1 MTLSTI
7 HCILVVQHRNTYIY
21 QKEGIHMKMKKL
33 TGLLLA
39 GIILSTGATTL
50 ASSPDVSA
58 ATVISENQYEKVMS
72 FTKADLTAVTGIVL
86 EPTEA
91 SIQRMYDSLK
101 NERVWLALGYSSTEA
116 QRITKRMAQSTY
128 QAIGILTSM
137 ANNQNIQLKVVVIN
151 KFNYST
157 INIGTI
163 GSVDKPTVPKDE
175 PEKED
180 TNKPGDLALRA
191 LVKEIEIEIEYQKEK
206 IKLDY
211 EVKSN
216 GKIKAE
222 VKNEQ
227 TGLKLQDAKAQT
239 YVETLFVGL
248 DAKTS
253 SQEEIKTH
261 IMEQLHA
268 NQKGLKKFAFKVKY
282 ADKTKVDFKI
292 KYK

>member
-50 ASSPDVSA
+50 ASSPDVCA
-58 ATVISENQYEKVMS
+58 ATVISENQYEKIMS
-72 FTKADLTAVTGIVL
+72 FTKADLAAVTGIAL

-101 NERVWLALGYSSTEA
+101 KERVWLALGYSSTEA

-137 ANNQNIQLKVVVIN
+137 ANNQNIQLKVVVID
-151 KFNYST
+151 KPNYST

-180 TNKPGDLALRA
+180 TNKPGDSALRS

-261 IMEQLHA
+261 IMEQLDA

>member
-1 MTLSTI
+1 M
-7 HCILVVQHRNTYIY
+7 LVVQHRNTYIY

-50 ASSPDVSA
+50 ASSPDVCA
-58 ATVISENQYEKVMS
+58 ATVISENQYEKIMS
-72 FTKADLTAVTGIVL
+72 FTKADLAAVTGIAL

-101 NERVWLALGYSSTEA
+101 KERVWLALGYSSTEA

-137 ANNQNIQLKVVVIN
+137 ANNQNIQLKVVVID
-151 KFNYST
+151 KPNYST

-180 TNKPGDLALRA
+180 TNKPGDSALRS

-261 IMEQLHA
+261 IMEQVHA

>member
-1 MTLSTI
+1 
-7 HCILVVQHRNTYIY
+7 
-21 QKEGIHMKMKKL
+21 MKMKKL

-50 ASSPDVSA
+50 ASSPDVCA
-58 ATVISENQYEKVMS
+58 ATVISENQYEKIMS
-72 FTKADLTAVTGIVL
+72 FTKADLAAVTGIAL

-101 NERVWLALGYSSTEA
+101 KERVWLALGYSSTEA

-137 ANNQNIQLKVVVIN
+137 ANNQNIQLKVVVID
-151 KFNYST
+151 KPNYST

-180 TNKPGDLALRA
+180 TNKPGDSALRS

-261 IMEQLHA
+261 IMEQVHA

-282 ADKTKVDFKI
+282 ADKIKVDFKI

>member
-1 MTLSTI
+1 
-7 HCILVVQHRNTYIY
+7 
-21 QKEGIHMKMKKL
+21 MKMKKL

-50 ASSPDVSA
+50 ASSPDVCA

-151 KFNYST
+151 KPNYST

-175 PEKED
+175 PEKEEN
-180 TNKPGDLALRA
+180 TNVPGDSALRA
-191 LVKEIEIEIEYQKEK
+191 LVKEIEIEYQKEK

-253 SQEEIKTH
+253 SQEEIKTY

>member
-1 MTLSTI
+1 
-7 HCILVVQHRNTYIY
+7 
-21 QKEGIHMKMKKL
+21 MKMKKL

-151 KFNYST
+151 KPNYST

-163 GSVDKPTVPKDE
+163 GFVDKPTVPKDE

-180 TNKPGDLALRA
+180 TNKPGDSALRS

>member
-1 MTLSTI
+1 
-7 HCILVVQHRNTYIY
+7 
-21 QKEGIHMKMKKL
+21 MKMKKL

-39 GIILSTGATTL
+39 GIILSTGATTW
-50 ASSPDVSA
+50 ASSPDVCA
-58 ATVISENQYEKVMS
+58 ATVISENQYEKIMS

-151 KFNYST
+151 KPNYST

-180 TNKPGDLALRA
+180 TNKPGDSALRS

-227 TGLKLQDAKAQT
+227 TGLKLQDVKAQT

-261 IMEQLHA
+261 IMEQLDA

>member
-1 MTLSTI
+1 
-7 HCILVVQHRNTYIY
+7 
-21 QKEGIHMKMKKL
+21 MKMKKL

-101 NERVWLALGYSSTEA
+101 KERVWLALGYSSTEA

-128 QAIGILTSM
+128 Q
-137 ANNQNIQLKVVVIN
+137 
-151 KFNYST
+151 
-157 INIGTI
+157 
-163 GSVDKPTVPKDE
+163 
-175 PEKED
+175 
-180 TNKPGDLALRA
+180 
-191 LVKEIEIEIEYQKEK
+191 
-206 IKLDY
+206 
-211 EVKSN
+211 
-216 GKIKAE
+216 

>member
-1 MTLSTI
+1 
-7 HCILVVQHRNTYIY
+7 
-21 QKEGIHMKMKKL
+21 MKMKKL

-50 ASSPDVSA
+50 ASSPDVCA
-58 ATVISENQYEKVMS
+58 ATVISENQYEKTMS
-72 FTKADLTAVTGIVL
+72 FTKADLTAVTGMVL

-101 NERVWLALGYSSTEA
+101 KERVWLALGYSSTEA

-151 KFNYST
+151 KPNYST

-180 TNKPGDLALRA
+180 TNKPGDSALHA

-222 VKNEQ
+222 VKNER

-239 YVETLFVGL
+239 YIETLFVGL

-261 IMEQLHA
+261 IMEQLDA

>member
-1 MTLSTI
+1 
-7 HCILVVQHRNTYIY
+7 
-21 QKEGIHMKMKKL
+21 MKMKKL

-50 ASSPDVSA
+50 ASSPDVCA
-58 ATVISENQYEKVMS
+58 ATVISENQYEKIMS

-101 NERVWLALGYSSTEA
+101 KERVWLALGYSSTEA

-151 KFNYST
+151 KPNYST

-180 TNKPGDLALRA
+180 TNKPGDSALRT
-191 LVKEIEIEIEYQKEK
+191 LVKEIEIEIEYKKEK

-222 VKNEQ
+222 VKNER